1 VLKGFAKSCKIN
13 LQITNAKGMNSVS
26 KVRVEAG
33 VCGFVTEIDAVL
45 NESQQVKLEIDST
58 CPNIMALAEE
68 YNLSEGMT
76 EVFIPF
82 GEAPLFQAAKKH
94 LKHTACPVPSAIMK
108 AIEVTCGLALPRD
121 VTMKIER

>member
-1 VLKGFAKSCKIN
+1 M
-13 LQITNAKGMNSVS
+13 TNVS
-26 KVRVEAG
+26 KVTVDAG
-33 VCGFVTEIDAVL
+33 VCGFVTEIETLL
-45 NESQQVKLEIDST
+45 NDSQQVVLKVDSQ

-68 YNLSEGMT
+68 YNMSEGMT
-76 EVFIPF
+76 EVFTPF

>member
-1 VLKGFAKSCKIN
+1 MN
-13 LQITNAKGMNSVS
+13 LQITNTKGMNSVA

-45 NESQQVKLEIDST
+45 NDNQQVKLEIDST
-58 CPNIMALAEE
+58 CPNIMAMAEE

-76 EVFIPF
+76 EVFMPF
-82 GEAPLFQAAKKH
+82 GEAPLFQIAKNH

-121 VTMKIER
+121 VNMKIER

>member
-1 VLKGFAKSCKIN
+1 VP
-13 LQITNAKGMNSVS
+13 
-26 KVRVEAG
+26 KVTVEAG
-33 VCGFVTEIDAVL
+33 VCGFVTEIEALLDE
-45 NESQQVKLEIDST
+45 NQQVKLEIDSN
-58 CPNIMALAEE
+58 CPNIMALAED

-82 GEAPLFQAAKKH
+82 GESPLFLAAKKH
-94 LKHTACPVPSAIMK
+94 LKHTACPIPSTIMK